1 MLHPRW
7 QRAEKVVAAEA
18 CRLEPPT
25 ARQVRQRLGD
35 AVAIEAQHLEKGEGG
50 EVRGGGGQAQVGEF
64 QPRDVPVGRPA
75 DAVQIR
81 ELLLL
86 SPVETPLLFRHGA
99 RPRPLVERRPFT
111 FAVEPGPLVGVADGQ
126 ERRDLARRRRLP
138 RRVSNGIRIR
148 LPAARATHGC
158 RVSAR
163 RVKVQQ
169 PRGQGA
175 TTASRRGQLCACAPR
190 IRALRPVRLRCS
202 RPGRVCAPPCQA
214 AHAEAPHRAV
224 RTLAQRS
231 PPSKDPLG
239 VCKLVV
245 ALSVGG
251 HNSMGRQHHRFIFTQ
266 AKW

>member
-138 RRVSNGIRIR
+138 RRVSIG

-163 RVKVQQ
+163 RVAAPSRCNSRVAKGRQQ
-169 PRGQGA
+169 HRA
-175 TTASRRGQLCACAPR
+175 AVSCAHARRGHAPCDPCGCAAHVQAACAHHHAKPRMPRRLTGLCA
-190 IRALRPVRLRCS
+190 L
-202 RPGRVCAPPCQA
+202 
-214 AHAEAPHRAV
+214 
-224 RTLAQRS
+224 
-231 PPSKDPLG
+231 
-239 VCKLVV
+239 
-245 ALSVGG
+245 
-251 HNSMGRQHHRFIFTQ
+251 
-266 AKW
+266 